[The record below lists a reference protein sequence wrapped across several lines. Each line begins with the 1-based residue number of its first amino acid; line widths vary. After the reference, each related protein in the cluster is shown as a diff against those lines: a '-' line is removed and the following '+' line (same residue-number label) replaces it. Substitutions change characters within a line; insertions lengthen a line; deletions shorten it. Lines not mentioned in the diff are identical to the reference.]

1 MSTLILSIILF
12 LIGTMI
18 KNKIYFFNKFCIPAP
33 VISGVLFSVVI
44 LILRLFKIC
53 SVTMDTRLMP
63 YFICAF
69 FTIVGL
75 GVSVDLIKK
84 GGKLLIKYWL
94 LCGVLAYCQ
103 NLLAL
108 GLSRILNF
116 HPLLALMCGTISME
130 GGHGTAAAFGATIEN
145 LGVND
150 AISVGITAATFGL
163 IISGLLGGPIAK
175 FLISRHNLKPNKITS
190 KCNTNDLNSNKNTM
204 NYKFSTDSFLEQILI
219 VLLCISLGEIVAKL
233 FSNYTNIIIPA
244 ISGCMVVST
253 FFRNINDRVKF
264 FKFDFYVLDFLG
276 DACLGIFLTMA
287 LMSIDLYKL
296 SSLFGP
302 ILIIVLCQAIFI
314 TFYSIFICFNILGK
328 DLNSAIMIS
337 GLIGHGL
344 GATPT
349 ALANMNSVSNIY
361 GHSEKAILVVTIVA
375 AFLLDVFTMPCIIFF
390 INILS

>member
-1 MSTLILSIILF
+1 MNT
-12 LIGTMI
+12 
-18 KNKIYFFNKFCIPAP
+18 K
-33 VISGVLFSVVI
+33 
-44 LILRLFKIC
+44 
-53 SVTMDTRLMP
+53 LMP

-75 GVSVDLIKK
+75 GVSIDLIKK

-108 GLSRILNF
+108 LLSKVLNF
-116 HPLLALMCGTISME
+116 EPLLGLMCGTISME
-130 GGHGTAAAFGATIEN
+130 GGHGTAAAFGATIES
-145 LGVND
+145 LGINNAV
-150 AISVGITAATFGL
+150 SVGITAATFGL
-163 IISGLLGGPIAK
+163 IISGLLGGPISK
-175 FLISRHNLKPNKITS
+175 FLIVKYNLKSNNITS
-190 KCNTNDLNSNKNTM
+190 KLNTINSNSTPSLTSS
-204 NYKFSTDSFLEQILI
+204 KFTTSSFLEQILI
-219 VLLCISLGEIVAKL
+219 ILLCISLGKFIANI
-233 FSNYTNIIIPA
+233 FSICTNIIIPA
-244 ISGCMVVST
+244 ISGCMLVST
-253 FFRNINDRVKF
+253 SFRNINDKIKF
-264 FKFDFYVLDFLG
+264 FKFDFDILDFLG

-328 DLNSAIMIS
+328 NLTSAIMIS

-349 ALANMNSVSNIY
+349 ALANMNSVGEIY
-361 GHSEKAILVVTIVA
+361 GHSEKAVLVVTIVA
-375 AFLLDVFTMPCIIFF
+375 AFLLDIFTMPCIIFF